1 MNEDVGFEVW
11 RPVEPAP
18 LSSVLAFLE
27 AGVEALGADDFSRHD
42 AAALADAV
50 ERVEVVA
57 RKLESAAARATADL
71 AGLHARKG
79 RTPGGVAAMLA
90 RRLGLAKGAVH
101 GRIEAGGRQATPAGR
116 AAAAGEISAEH
127 ERIVARAVKGL
138 PGTLGGDAKI
148 GFARELTEFA
158 RTVAPAELR
167 AEAARRVAEL
177 CPQDAPGREEHQ
189 ERQRSARL
197 GAVRPDGTSAL
208 SMVLTPRARALVE
221 RALCDFGRP
230 GGTVACEPGADDR
243 TPEQRSHDALVQQ
256 WALGSTIDPARPK
269 GIATIVVRMTPE
281 QLEDPTTLVR
291 TDSGTQ
297 VSVRQAV
304 SMAGTMPWFVSVL
317 REGREELHRIDVDA
331 HPERRLASALQRLVL
346 YAAHGGVHVPR
357 LRRPGPRLSVP
368 PRPGVVR
375 RRAHH
380 GRQRRPG
387 LPRAP
392 RLRRGHPRVVE
403 DRDQP
408 RGPGPMSLDT
418 TRGRQAHRRLSS
430 TVAPRGGVRTSPW
443 GGTSCGDRQ
452 TLEQCGRARFHRV

>member
-1 MNEDVGFEVW
+1 
-11 RPVEPAP
+11 
-18 LSSVLAFLE
+18 
-27 AGVEALGADDFSRHD
+27 
-42 AAALADAV
+42 
-50 ERVEVVA
+50 
-57 RKLESAAARATADL
+57 
-71 AGLHARKG
+71 
-79 RTPGGVAAMLA
+79 
-90 RRLGLAKGAVH
+90 
-101 GRIEAGGRQATPAGR
+101 
-116 AAAAGEISAEH
+116 
-127 ERIVARAVKGL
+127 
-138 PGTLGGDAKI
+138 AKI

-317 REGREELHRIDVDA
+317 REGREKLHRIDVDA

-346 YAAHGGVHVPR
+346 YAAHGGCTFPGCDAPARGCQFHHVRAWSDGGPTTVANGGLGCPVHHGFVGGTPASWKTVINPVAPGRCLWIPPGVDR
-357 LRRPGPRLSVP
+357 LTDACAAQSHRTGASVP
-368 PRPGVVR
+368 PRGEVPRVETGRRWNNAGVPDSTESDTSASDTSTTDAAASDATASALVTSP
-375 RRAHH
+375 
-380 GRQRRPG
+380 RPTG
-387 LPRAP
+387 DP
-392 RLRRGHPRVVE
+392 RLP
-403 DRDQP
+403 
-408 RGPGPMSLDT
+408 S
-418 TRGRQAHRRLSS
+418 AAYAA
-430 TVAPRGGVRTSPW
+430 APEG
-443 GGTSCGDRQ
+443 
-452 TLEQCGRARFHRV
+452 A

>member
-269 GIATIVVRMTPE
+269 GIATIVVRVTPE
-281 QLEDPTTLVR
+281 QIEDPTTLVR

-346 YAAHGGVHVPR
+346 YAAHGGCTFPGCDAPARGCQFHHVRAWSDGGPTTVANGGLGCPVHHGFVGDTPASWKTVIN
-357 LRRPGPRLSVP
+357 PGAPGRCLWIP
-368 PRPGVVR
+368 PGVD
-375 RRAHH
+375 
-380 GRQRRPG
+380 
-387 LPRAP
+387 
-392 RLRRGHPRVVE
+392 RLT
-403 DRDQP
+403 D
-408 RGPGPMSLDT
+408 
-418 TRGRQAHRRLSS
+418 A
-430 TVAPRGGVRTSPW
+430 
-443 GGTSCGDRQ
+443 
-452 TLEQCGRARFHRV
+452 